1 MNALPDKKIIFFD
14 YENDLKPEL
23 NFGLHIKVEEN
34 YLTSQANVMSIFS
47 SLFDALIRIGRVEE
61 NPLLKDRKCF
71 QLKVMV
77 KPLIEE
83 IPIDSD
89 LLLSSCS
96 SKIAS
101 ITLKELTE
109 KKGS

>member
-14 YENDLKPEL
+14 YESDVKPKL
-23 NFGLHIKVEEN
+23 NFGLHLKVEEK

-47 SLFDALIRIGRVEE
+47 SLFDALIRIGKVEE
-61 NPLLKDRKCF
+61 NPILKDRKSF
-71 QLKVMV
+71 QLKIMM

-83 IPIDSD
+83 IPVDSD

-101 ITLKELTE
+101 ITLKELT
-109 KKGS
+109 